1 MKEKEKK
8 IIIFFQSQ
16 SELESAR
23 AGSTQERGE
32 EECGQHR
39 ACRTEQG
46 RCLSEHLSRSTEQV
60 DRQTTAG

>member
-8 IIIFFQSQ
+8 LNFFQSQ

-32 EECGQHR
+32 EECGQHK

-46 RCLSEHLSRSTEQV
+46 RCLSEHLSRSTERV